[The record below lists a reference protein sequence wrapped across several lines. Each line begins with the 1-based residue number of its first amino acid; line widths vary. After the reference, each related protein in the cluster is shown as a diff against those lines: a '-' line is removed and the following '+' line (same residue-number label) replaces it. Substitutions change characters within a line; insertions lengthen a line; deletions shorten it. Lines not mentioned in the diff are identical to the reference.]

1 VRRSTDTN
9 ADTVQLITV
18 EDNGEHDAMDFIYP
32 IRDPEVNIRLFW
44 LVLTRA
50 NRFLAIYA
58 IHMEMGS
65 KIIILDY
72 SSKDRNISCG
82 AGASAA

>member
-1 VRRSTDTN
+1 
-9 ADTVQLITV
+9 V

-50 NRFLAIYA
+50 NRSFAIYA

-72 SSKDRNISCG
+72 SSTGRNISCG